1 MSFTTHCN
9 EIFNQAIR
17 DYHITDN
24 VDTPISNL
32 TTEILSKNRLYLKC
46 WIDTGTV
53 AFRGLNS

>member
-24 VDTPISNL
+24 VDTPISNPSDL
-32 TTEILSKNRLYLKC
+32 TLMTEILSK
-46 WIDTGTV
+46 TV
-53 AFRGLNS
+53 SI